1 MNAVLPYVEDE
12 MGAIRIEADGGSAMA
27 DTYSW
32 FSRHRNQVVTLD
44 AHRSVRLG
52 VPISGARAVIVAA
65 VLDNGIGGVLRA
77 LVNLTGSPIRL
88 VFDVRARGGHGPE
101 EVRSAGAEVLDSISR
116 QISEEESVYR
126 VA

>member
-1 MNAVLPYVEDE
+1 
-12 MGAIRIEADGGSAMA
+12 MGAIRIEADGGNAMA

-44 AHRSVRLG
+44 SQRSVRLG

-77 LVNLTGSPIRL
+77 LVNLTGPPIRL
-88 VFDVRARGGHGPE
+88 VFDVRARGGLGAE
-101 EVRSAGAEVLDSISR
+101 DVRIAGAEALDSISR
-116 QISEEESVYR
+116 QISEEESISR

>member
-1 MNAVLPYVEDE
+1 
-12 MGAIRIEADGGSAMA
+12 MGVIRIEADGGSAMS

-44 AHRSVRLG
+44 SHRRVRLG

-77 LVNLTGSPIRL
+77 LANLTGPPVRL
-88 VFDVRARGGHGPE
+88 VFDVRARGGLAPE
-101 EVRSAGAEVLDSISR
+101 KVQVDGAEILDSISR
-116 QISEEESVYR
+116 QISEEESVSR

>member
-1 MNAVLPYVEDE
+1 

-32 FSRHRNQVVTLD
+32 FSRHRNQVVALD